1 MNAWTKCNFKFS
13 LSFTWGYE
21 TKQKETL
28 EIYNKSFAGHF
39 WALFQMTA
47 IMHTAKTVITNLVTF
62 SNCFFV
68 GMLLSKKDRQEKT
81 LSSGLSM
88 WVHME

>member
-1 MNAWTKCNFKFS
+1 MQLQILIEFHMGIRDKA
-13 LSFTWGYE
+13 
-21 TKQKETL
+21 KETL
-28 EIYNKSFAGHF
+28 EIYNKSFAEHF
-39 WALFQMTA
+39 CALFQMKA
-47 IMHTAKTVITNLVTF
+47 IMHTAKTIITNLVTF

-81 LSSGLSM
+81 LSSGLNM